1 MEIDGKSWK
10 ILEAIQA
17 DGRISLTE
25 LAAKVALSVP
35 ATSERLKRLEEAGV
49 VRGYRAEVDA
59 EAVGY
64 GVMALIGITTAQPD
78 KARLL
83 AQLQTMPEVREC
95 LHVTGQDS
103 YVLRVV
109 ATSIRHLEQFVG
121 QINRFGETRT
131 AIVMSTPIPLRPLA
145 PPAKDVP

>member
-10 ILEAIQA
+10 ILQAIQA

-35 ATSERLKRLEEAGV
+35 AASERLKRLEEAGV
-49 VRGYRAEVDA
+49 VWGYRALVSA

-64 GVMALIGITTAQPD
+64 DVMALVGMTTAQPD
-78 KARLL
+78 KARLI
-83 AQLQTMPEVREC
+83 AQLQSMPEVLEC

-103 YVLRVV
+103 FILRVV
-109 ATSIRHLEQFVG
+109 TRNIRHLEQFVG
-121 QINRFGETRT
+121 SINHFGETRT
-131 AIVMSTPIPLRPLA
+131 SIVMSAPIALRPLA
-145 PPAKDVP
+145 PPGGE

>member
-1 MEIDGKSWK
+1 MDIDARSWK

-25 LAAKVALSVP
+25 LAEKVALSVP

-49 VRGYRAEVDA
+49 IEGFRAVIAPEQI
-59 EAVGY
+59 GY
-64 GVMALIGITTAQPD
+64 GVMALVGITAMQPD

-83 AQLQTMPEVREC
+83 AQLEQMPEVLEC

-103 YVLRVV
+103 YILRVV
-109 ATSIRHLEQFVG
+109 ARNVRHLEQFVG
-121 QINRFGETRT
+121 SINHFGETRT
-131 AIVMSTPIPLRPLA
+131 SIVMSAPIPLRPLA
-145 PPAKDVP
+145 PPSRE

>member
-10 ILEAIQA
+10 ILQAIQA

-35 ATSERLKRLEEAGV
+35 AASERLKRLEETGV
-49 VRGYRAEVDA
+49 VRGYRALVSA

-64 GVMALIGITTAQPD
+64 DVMALVGMTTAQPD
-78 KARLL
+78 KARLI
-83 AQLQTMPEVREC
+83 AQLQKMPEVLEC

-103 YVLRVV
+103 FILRVV
-109 ATSIRHLEQFVG
+109 TRNIRHLEQFVG
-121 QINRFGETRT
+121 SINHFGETRT
-131 AIVMSTPIPLRPLA
+131 SIVMSAPIALRPLA
-145 PPAKDVP
+145 PPGGE